1 MPHAWGK
8 PAPACTL
15 APAFTLLHPVLD
27 PYPRA
32 ERLLTAA
39 PNTDWLR
46 IANRVL
52 LLGILL
58 ELLLLVLDYAL
69 NYRLGAAI
77 GPLRRVFNVT
87 REDSAASWLGNSQT
101 LLAGLTAWWIQRMLA
116 EHNARSSRGGWRV
129 VSVLFLYMAVDDG
142 MQLHERL
149 GSAAYYLP
157 ASPIPLLEAFP
168 SYPWQVLFVPVFGA
182 LGLYVLVFLWR
193 DLGGGALRFMVVA
206 ALGLQGLAIILDFF
220 EGLAPDHP
228 LNLYRTIAAWLDPM
242 AFETVRHFG
251 KAGEEIIEMMAI
263 TLYWH
268 VFLRRLAALGADH

>member
-1 MPHAWGK
+1 MS
-8 PAPACTL
+8 
-15 APAFTLLHPVLD
+15 
-27 PYPRA
+27 
-32 ERLLTAA
+32 AA

-52 LLGILL
+52 VLGMLL
-58 ELLLLVLDYAL
+58 EVMLLVLDYVL

-101 LLAGLTAWWIQRMLA
+101 LLAGLTAWWIRRMLA
-116 EHNARSSRGGWRV
+116 ARNARHGRGGWRV
-129 VSVLFLYMAVDDG
+129 VWVLFLYLAVDDG
-142 MQLHERL
+142 VQLHERL

-157 ASPIPLLEAFP
+157 ESPIPLLQAFP
-168 SYPWQVLFVPVFGA
+168 SYPWQVLFVPVFGV

-206 ALGLQGLAIILDFF
+206 AMGLQGLAIILDFF
-220 EGLAPDHP
+220 EGLAPDDP
-228 LNLYRTIAAWLDPM
+228 LNLYRMIAERLDPA

-251 KAGEEIIEMMAI
+251 KAGEETIEMMAI

-268 VFLRRLAALGADH
+268 VFLRRLAALAADHRDSAASAECGPGNATTVFPNG